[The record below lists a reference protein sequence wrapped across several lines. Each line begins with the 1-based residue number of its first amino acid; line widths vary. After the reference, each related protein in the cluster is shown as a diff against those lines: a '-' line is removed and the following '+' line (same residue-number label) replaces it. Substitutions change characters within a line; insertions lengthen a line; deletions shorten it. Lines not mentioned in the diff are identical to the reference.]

1 MKIWEGGSRYRKSHC
16 QSLRARAN
24 EEGRGLE
31 GKAGRQAKLEHPRAR
46 AEIREKGST

>member
-1 MKIWEGGSRYRKSHC
+1 MERGFQVQEEPSPKS
-16 QSLRARAN
+16 QARAN